1 MKTKKRAAQL
11 EKRRQSHSALK
22 GRLVNKAGSRY
33 DAGGYRE
40 PGAMKH
46 Y

>member
-1 MKTKKRAAQL
+1 MKVKKRARQL
-11 EKRRQSHSALK
+11 EQRRQAWAALK
-22 GRLVNKAGSRY
+22 NRMDTKARSRY

-40 PGAMKH
+40 PGSFKH